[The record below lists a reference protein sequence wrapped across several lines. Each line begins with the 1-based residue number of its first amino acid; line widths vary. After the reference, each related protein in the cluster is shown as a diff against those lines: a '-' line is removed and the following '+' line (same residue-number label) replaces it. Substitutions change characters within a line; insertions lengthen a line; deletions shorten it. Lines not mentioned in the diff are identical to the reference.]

1 MADKKAFVF
10 DTNFIIQNPKLD
22 EVIEK
27 LKDEYSVYVSQV
39 SIDERIAQQ
48 CRELKEKF
56 DEIEQCRSKYAQ
68 YVNIKLKTT
77 YSEQVTIYQ
86 LGIQEKYASY
96 FGQNIIPFNKDGKT
110 LETIIARA
118 NQKEP
123 PFAIDKN
130 ASDKGFKDC
139 LLWLSLLE
147 YFKNN
152 GEKEV
157 IFVTDDKNAF
167 KNHTDFLTKEFE
179 DVTGKH
185 IEIQPNSFYKDSLKK
200 KEEVIIQ
207 NNENALPDVSQ
218 LRDRIQSVLELLCY
232 VEGYDYWGN
241 QTLYK
246 TFLTSQK
253 FDAEYMQK
261 VFEGLGY
268 DIEQYIFEKTVS
280 ATKILGWD
288 DRISD
293 GEVNIPMSAIE
304 EAKKLHDEILKKYPD
319 YVQQFY
325 STAANILNCNFAE
338 PQLTMDKDDDLPF

>member
-1 MADKKAFVF
+1 MSEKKAFVF

-27 LKDEYSVYVSQV
+27 LKNDYTVYVSQV

-56 DEIEQCRSKYAQ
+56 DEIEQCQNKYAQ
-68 YVNIKLKTT
+68 YVNITLKTT
-77 YSEQVTIYQ
+77 YSEQVALYQ

-96 FGQNIIPFNKDGKT
+96 FGQNIIPFKKNGKN
-110 LETIIARA
+110 LEAIIARA

-123 PFAIDKN
+123 PFSIDKN

-147 YFKNN
+147 YFKSH
-152 GEKEV
+152 GENEV
-157 IFVTDDKNAF
+157 VFLTDDKNAF
-167 KNHTDFLTKEFE
+167 RNYTDFLTKEFN

-185 IEIQPNSFYKDSLKK
+185 IEIQPNSFYKESVKK
-200 KEEVIIQ
+200 KEELTTQ
-207 NNENALPDVSQ
+207 ANDYTLPDVSE
-218 LRDRIQSVLELLCY
+218 LRDRIQSILEALCY

-253 FDAEYMQK
+253 FDVEYMQK
-261 VFEGLGY
+261 VFGGLEY
-268 DIEQYIFEKTVS
+268 DIEQYLFEKSVS

-293 GEVNIPMSAIE
+293 GEANIPMSAIE
-304 EAKKLHDEILKKYPD
+304 NAKKLHDEILKNYPD
-319 YVQQFY
+319 YVYQFY
-325 STAANILNCNFAE
+325 STASNILNCNYAE
-338 PQLTMDKDDDLPF
+338 PKSVIDRDDNLPF